1 MTMIHSI
8 SSDIAG
14 SILPQKKSVM
24 DQNKE
29 HDLLARDIKDDATLS
44 VNKHPH
50 GIDDN
55 PIQDPHTQEH
65 PTKSEWL
72 QTRFDQQTKAYLEA
86 KNAYLAHVAEDE
98 MHYQQFSTLLNQ
110 KNGHPNYDVGLK
122 DQNKE
127 KSTS

>member
-8 SSDIAG
+8 SSDVAG
-14 SILPQKKSVM
+14 SILPQKKSVT

-29 HDLLARDIKDDATLS
+29 HDLIAQDATLS
-44 VNKHPH
+44 VNNHLH
-50 GIDDN
+50 GIDH
-55 PIQDPHTQEH
+55 PIQDPHTPQH

-86 KNAYLAHVAEDE
+86 KNAYLAHVAEDK
-98 MHYQQFSTLLNQ
+98 MHYQKFATVLNQ
-110 KNGHPNYDVGLK
+110 KNSELNYNVDSQ

-127 KSTS
+127 INTS